1 MAANRDTAEAYKY
14 NTPVQEFRT
23 IGGKTF
29 EEIGISPK
37 ELNYPVFGL
46 VDFLHSN
53 GVDKA
58 KEMYRAKRFDVVC
71 QTFDLFL
78 YATLVLYLSCK
89 GIKKALQ
96 GVCRAFAIY
105 AHGRIICMGFS

>member
-1 MAANRDTAEAYKY
+1 MNVPFK
-14 NTPVQEFRT
+14 
-23 IGGKTF
+23 
-29 EEIGISPK
+29 
-37 ELNYPVFGL
+37 GL
-46 VDFLHSN
+46 FL
-53 GVDKA
+53 
-58 KEMYRAKRFDVVC
+58 YRAKRFDVVC

>member
-1 MAANRDTAEAYKY
+1 MCWERITVDSRVCQIRFD
-14 NTPVQEFRT
+14 PLFR
-23 IGGKTF
+23 
-29 EEIGISPK
+29 
-37 ELNYPVFGL
+37 LCPVFNSKII
-46 VDFLHSN
+46 V
-53 GVDKA
+53 
-58 KEMYRAKRFDVVC
+58 YRAKRFDVVC

>member
-1 MAANRDTAEAYKY
+1 
-14 NTPVQEFRT
+14 
-23 IGGKTF
+23 
-29 EEIGISPK
+29 
-37 ELNYPVFGL
+37 
-46 VDFLHSN
+46 
-53 GVDKA
+53 
-58 KEMYRAKRFDVVC
+58 MYRAKRFDVVC